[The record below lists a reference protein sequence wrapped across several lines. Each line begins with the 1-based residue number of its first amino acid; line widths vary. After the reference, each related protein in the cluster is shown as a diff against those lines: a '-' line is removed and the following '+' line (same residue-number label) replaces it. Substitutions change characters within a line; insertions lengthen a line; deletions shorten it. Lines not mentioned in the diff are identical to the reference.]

1 MYHSK
6 YITYQELTGTPA
18 RMVAIENHTDIVLGI
33 ALVEEA
39 DFVERGGLASA
50 PFHVVTELFLLVRL
64 HRFQLRPDVLPL
76 GWHERSDCGI
86 ELSTGFAHRFATA
99 AAGNEGCGQITK
111 HGEWVVRAPPG
122 QKG

>member
-1 MYHSK
+1 
-6 YITYQELTGTPA
+6 
-18 RMVAIENHTDIVLGI
+18 MVAIENHTDIVLGI

-39 DFVERGGLASA
+39 DFVERGGLANA

-86 ELSTGFAHRFATA
+86 ELSIGFAHRFATA

-111 HGEWVVRAPPG
+111 HGKWVVRAPPG